1 MAKINGTSIGV
12 YVGGTLVAAST
23 SANLDM
29 SIDEITVTSKDS
41 AGRKEILPGTSSW
54 SVSGDF
60 LDDVGSSNYE
70 FKDFHALY
78 KNKTVVEVRL
88 QETGIGTGEDYY
100 IGFAYLTSVSRS
112 APMEDAVT
120 GSYTFTGTGLLA
132 EVAYT

>member
-1 MAKINGTSIGV
+1 MAKVNGTTLGV

-23 SANLDM
+23 SANLEM

-41 AGRKEILPGTSSW
+41 LGRKEILPGTTSW
-54 SVSGDF
+54 SISGDF
-60 LDDVGSSNYE
+60 LDDIGSSNYE

-78 KNKTVVEVRL
+78 KNRTVVEVRF
-88 QETGIGTGEDYY
+88 QDETLSSAEDYY
-100 IGFAYLTSVSRS
+100 IGQAYLTSVSRS
-112 APMEDAVT
+112 APMEDVVT